1 MLVLINGLF
10 FILFQIN
17 PTSVQQHL
25 LQQEAEAA
33 VPEVVEIV
41 EEEVEVV
48 VAVHLASAASLPMAC
63 PG

>member
-1 MLVLINGLF
+1 MVFSSF
-10 FILFQIN
+10 FFQIN

-41 EEEVEVV
+41 AEEVEVV
-48 VAVHLASAASLPMAC
+48 VAVH
-63 PG
+63 